1 MDNTLKYDLSVIIPC
16 HNLEKWI
23 SKMLESLDEQN
34 LFHFK
39 VELIFICDNCTDNT
53 KNVIEEFLP
62 FRPDYAAVE
71 ILTASVSSCGL
82 SRNLGL
88 DIAHGEYIVFFDG
101 DDWLLEENALAII
114 LTSMAKFPDHNMG
127 KFDWDYSEWYPIEER
142 TQSQNNA
149 MVWQYVFKKDFIG
162 ETRFQQVQPSEDVA
176 FIRALI
182 QNAGRLNYVEIKR
195 KLYYYNY
202 GRLGSNMQQ
211 YFSTGRIE

>member
-23 SKMLESLDEQN
+23 SKMLESLNEQN
-34 LFHFK
+34 LFNFK

-53 KNVIEEFLP
+53 KSTIENFLP
-62 FRPDYAAVE
+62 FKPDYAAIE
-71 ILTASVSSCGL
+71 ILTASLSSCGL

-114 LTSMAKFPDHNMG
+114 LASMNKFPDYNMG
-127 KFDWDYSEWYPIEER
+127 KFGWEYSKWYPIEER

-162 ETRFQQVQPSEDVA
+162 DTRFQKVQPSEDVA
-176 FIRALI
+176 FLKALI
-182 QNAGRLNYVEIKR
+182 QKVDKLDCVDINC